1 MWQQVRRKCNHDGIA
16 LADANIRMPEDLMV
30 EIKKRAEA
38 EQRSPEELVQDAVAR
53 YLRLK
58 RREKLY
64 AYGEGRAEKLGF
76 REEDVPELVK
86 QTRQTA
92 PLGR

>member
-1 MWQQVRRKCNHDGIA
+1 
-16 LADANIRMPEDLMV
+16 
-30 EIKKRAEA
+30 
-38 EQRSPEELVQDAVAR
+38 VQDAVAR

-92 PLGR
+92 PLDR